1 MRSMLRSQY
10 EVAFWANAAAGARSA
25 SRAARS
31 GVGLM
36 VFMGFSS
43 GLEAEADLELDFAL
57 VVAAGIGADDVEAV
71 DGAAQP
77 GGSEPVGGIHGRAGA
92 VHSGAGALRNRLHRL
107 DGELVVVPGVHVQVA
122 GVRVEHDRGRIDAE
136 HAELAEQHLT
146 PRLRAGDRA
155 VVVAL
160 PADGVHLV

>member
-92 VHSGAGALRNRLHRL
+92 VRSGGSRRSSSRPASRCRPSSSPPATGRSGAS
-107 DGELVVVPGVHVQVA
+107 A
-122 GVRVEHDRGRIDAE
+122 G
-136 HAELAEQHLT
+136 
-146 PRLRAGDRA
+146 
-155 VVVAL
+155 
-160 PADGVHLV
+160 